1 MSTEPKALT
10 DTQVAAIMEQAR
22 VYASAWSLVG
32 GVFDFGDAL
41 QTAERE
47 KADLRKLLA
56 EMPSES
62 ADLANR
68 LSGGHEITER
78 GVERQYENG
87 IHIGS
92 GLPRATCPC
101 GFCTKHRHGFNQGDA
116 ALQLPTEAQRLQDYA
131 DEHMLTLEE
140 AADALRGGD

>member
-10 DTQVAAIMEQAR
+10 DTQVAAIMEQAQ
-22 VYASAWSLVG
+22 VYASAWSLIG
-32 GVFDFGDAL
+32 GVFDFGDAS

-47 KADLRKLLA
+47 KANLRKLLV

-68 LSGGHEITER
+68 LSRPQEISER
-78 GVERQYENG
+78 DVERQYENG

-101 GFCTKHRHGFNQGDA
+101 GFCAKHRHGFNQGNA
-116 ALQLPTEAQRLQDYA
+116 V
-131 DEHMLTLEE
+131 LEE